1 MYQAKQRG
9 LARVKLTSDRT
20 AGIGAELPVAQA
32 PRSGKCCSDADLRA
46 SSPGIRK
53 SRHPSSVMS
62 ICSDWK
68 LQPLSHR
75 QVMNLI

>member
-1 MYQAKQRG
+1 M
-9 LARVKLTSDRT
+9 LDFPRT
-20 AGIGAELPVAQA
+20 ALQLTGDPE
-32 PRSGKCCSDADLRA
+32 
-46 SSPGIRK
+46 SS
-53 SRHPSSVMS
+53 HPSSVMS

>member
-1 MYQAKQRG
+1 LRQ
-9 LARVKLTSDRT
+9 LAGDP
-20 AGIGAELPVAQA
+20 E
-32 PRSGKCCSDADLRA
+32 
-46 SSPGIRK
+46 

-75 QVMNLI
+75 QVMNLTCFGGNLGGAETPNIAAHADPTISILALRLS